1 MFIFEAKIERCGKK
15 NHVKKSVEIEEFYTL
30 REAWH
35 NAIESSIQNLADD
48 ERITSIE
55 LIAW

>member
-1 MFIFEAKIERCGKK
+1 MFLFEVKLEKRGKK

-30 REAWH
+30 SEAWH
-35 NAIESSIQNLADD
+35 NAIELSIHNLADD